1 MADLTCFYKT
11 VAELLWNDGH
21 RELSKF
27 CNEEYMSDNVI
38 DHDNWDGGIDTFNIE
53 LGIPVPT
60 FSKWKSEEG
69 GIEGKEKRIEEAF
82 ETVVK
87 GINSIR
93 IANAIIRP
101 SANVNDQNP
110 RKKKPLSLKLHFEVQ
125 RKNGKRSDYLGSVE
139 APKRYPCFILVF
151 NWDWFDYEYS
161 TWFCLFY
168 FASVNDKKKIGELKI
183 MQTGQKNTMR
193 ALPKEFDEP
202 LDNSFCS
209 LGIETDYYVRL
220 RNVLKE
226 ERLIKEVQHYLCD
239 CSFNPIVYDQHCG
252 EDIFKKSLMR
262 DLSANEALNEG
273 QALAMGIEPD
283 EMYSFKYTYHPE
295 ADASLYAIWEVRVSY
310 KPLKF
315 MRSFGVIGNNGVG
328 KTQILSKFVA
338 DLLNK
343 NVDNFEILPL
353 YKSLLVICS
362 TPFDAYPAE
371 PQEGGEV
378 NYKLCCLEQDK
389 ISTVKELGE
398 NIKKITN
405 SPTVK
410 NESMLSIWQKLTAEY
425 VDNTFVNSVIRAV
438 SNNGVIQGYEID
450 SGALEKSIE
459 ILSSGQLHILS
470 LVTYICAHIH
480 YRSLLIIDEPEV
492 HLHPHIT
499 MEFMASLSKLLSVF
513 KSYSII
519 ATHTPLVIREMAG
532 KNVFLMQKMRDE
544 TPQIAPVAFETLGED
559 LSSLYRKL
567 FGYDEN
573 SSFFKKMV
581 DDLCEDGKDYQS
593 IVEWFQRG
601 VNLNVNALLIIRDAI
616 IARDNA

>member
-1 MADLTCFYKT
+1 MADLTHYYKT

-53 LGIPVPT
+53 LRIPVPT

-101 SANVNDQNP
+101 NANVNDQKP
-110 RKKKPLSLKLHFEVQ
+110 RKKKPLSLRLHFEVQ
-125 RKNGKRSDYLGSVE
+125 RKNGKRSDYIGSVK

-151 NWDWFDYEYS
+151 NWDWIDYDYS

-252 EDIFKKSLMR
+252 EDISKKSLMR

-295 ADASLYAIWEVRVSY
+295 ADASLYAIWEVSVSY

-315 MRSFGVIGNNGVG
+315 MRSFGIIGNNGVG

-343 NVDNFEILPL
+343 NVDNFKKLPL

-398 NIKKITN
+398 NIKKITDC
-405 SPTVK
+405 PTVK

-438 SNNGVIQGYEID
+438 SNNGVIQKYEID
-450 SGALEKSIE
+450 FGALEKSIK

-499 MEFMASLSKLLSVF
+499 MEFMARLSNLLSVF

-573 SSFFKKMV
+573 SSYFKKMV

-593 IVEWFQRG
+593 IVKWFQRG

-616 IARDNA
+616 MARDNA

>member
-1 MADLTCFYKT
+1 M
-11 VAELLWNDGH
+11 
-21 RELSKF
+21 
-27 CNEEYMSDNVI
+27 
-38 DHDNWDGGIDTFNIE
+38 
-53 LGIPVPT
+53 
-60 FSKWKSEEG
+60 
-69 GIEGKEKRIEEAF
+69 
-82 ETVVK
+82 
-87 GINSIR
+87 
-93 IANAIIRP
+93 
-101 SANVNDQNP
+101 
-110 RKKKPLSLKLHFEVQ
+110 
-125 RKNGKRSDYLGSVE
+125 
-139 APKRYPCFILVF
+139 
-151 NWDWFDYEYS
+151 
-161 TWFCLFY
+161 
-168 FASVNDKKKIGELKI
+168 
-183 MQTGQKNTMR
+183 
-193 ALPKEFDEP
+193 
-202 LDNSFCS
+202 
-209 LGIETDYYVRL
+209 
-220 RNVLKE
+220 
-226 ERLIKEVQHYLCD
+226 
-239 CSFNPIVYDQHCG
+239 
-252 EDIFKKSLMR
+252 
-262 DLSANEALNEG
+262 
-273 QALAMGIEPD
+273 
-283 EMYSFKYTYHPE
+283 
-295 ADASLYAIWEVRVSY
+295 
-310 KPLKF
+310 
-315 MRSFGVIGNNGVG
+315 
-328 KTQILSKFVA
+328 A

-343 NVDNFEILPL
+343 NVDNFEKLPL

-532 KNVFLMQKMRDE
+532 KNVFLMQIMRDE

-573 SSFFKKMV
+573 SSYFKKMV

-616 IARDNA
+616 MERDNA